1 MSAPSAPG
9 EVSSV
14 RASRSAATV
23 TIAPQ
28 LVGLLDD
35 GLDGAHGSGGA
46 RVLEQHAEDAA
57 LGDPGGDAVAQVGD
71 DDLDTG
77 GLGAGLDH
85 RDGLRQGVGVDQED
99 ALLDLADAPGQ
110 GHRLGGGGALV
121 EQRGA
126 GGGQPGQLGDHRLEV
141 QQGLEAALGDLRL
154 VRRVGR
160 VPGGVLHDVAQD
172 DGRREGAVVAEADH
186 RGQHLVAVGQRPQL
200 GQDLRLGARR
210 GKVQGLRALDHVG
223 HRGGGELVEGA
234 VADLGE
240 HLRLGSG
247 VGPYVALLER
257 NALLQLG
264 ERSATGGHGGG
275 LLVCHDLR
283 GAPRRGCPNGLPLC
297 HLNLR
302 ASPARPGACRLSPS
316 VRVESVWAC
325 ARTESPCFPE

>member
-1 MSAPSAPG
+1 MGAPG
-9 EVSSV
+9 DRPQPVGAVVDRVHPGHDGEQDLRGTDVAGGLLAADVLLAGLEGQAVGLVAVRVHGDADEAAGQGAGELLADRHEAGVRTAEAHRDAEALGGADRDV
-14 RASRSAATV
+14 RAERAGRGEQREGQQVGGDGDDRAE
-23 TIAPQ
+23 

-57 LGDPGGDAVAQVGD
+57 LGDLGGDAVAQVGD

-85 RDGLRQGVGVDQED
+85 RYGLRQGVGVDQED
-99 ALLDLADAPGQ
+99 ALLDLADAPGE

-141 QQGLEAALGDLRL
+141 QEGLQAALGDLRL

-210 GKVQGLRALDHVG
+210 GRFRA
-223 HRGGGELVEGA
+223 
-234 VADLGE
+234 
-240 HLRLGSG
+240 S
-247 VGPYVALLER
+247 ALLITSGTAAAVSSSRE
-257 NALLQLG
+257 
-264 ERSATGGHGGG
+264 
-275 LLVCHDLR
+275 
-283 GAPRRGCPNGLPLC
+283 P
-297 HLNLR
+297 
-302 ASPARPGACRLSPS
+302 
-316 VRVESVWAC
+316 
-325 ARTESPCFPE
+325 